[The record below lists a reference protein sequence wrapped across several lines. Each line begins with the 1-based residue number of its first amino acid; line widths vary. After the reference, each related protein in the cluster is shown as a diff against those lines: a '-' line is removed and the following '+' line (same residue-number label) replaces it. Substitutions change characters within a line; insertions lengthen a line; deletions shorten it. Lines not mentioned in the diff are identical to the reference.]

1 MIAQG
6 IIRRYNSFLMVHQV
20 KHGRQFWN
28 FPGGHIEE
36 GEAPDQ
42 TCIREI
48 LEETG
53 LTATITDFIGMA
65 GPKYIY
71 TVDIISGEIV
81 LEPGMLDYAWVT
93 EEDADKWDNK
103 TLEILALYKQHFA
116 KPSLSKGHL

>member
-1 MIAQG
+1 
-6 IIRRYNSFLMVHQV
+6 MVHQV

-103 TLEILALYKQHFA
+103 TLEILALYKQHLA